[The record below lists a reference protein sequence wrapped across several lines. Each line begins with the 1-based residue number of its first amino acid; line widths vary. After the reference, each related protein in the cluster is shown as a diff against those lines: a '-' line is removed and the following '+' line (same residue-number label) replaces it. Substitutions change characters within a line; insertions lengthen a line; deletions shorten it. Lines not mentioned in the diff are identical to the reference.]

1 VLAAVVV
8 LTRSKAELSELI
20 KLERWR
26 QTKLDAEIATLQCRL
41 LRLGEQLHSTTTS
54 TASSSLTSSSQVQQ
68 RLLTTHAG
76 SLHGRRNRGRR
87 VSGCSPKFW
96 GGVAVLPRKFV
107 DVAD

>member
-20 KLERWR
+20 ELERWR

-68 RLLTTHAG
+68 RLLTTQALFRGVGTGGEGSAAAPPNFGAG
-76 SLHGRRNRGRR
+76 
-87 VSGCSPKFW
+87 
-96 GGVAVLPRKFV
+96 
-107 DVAD
+107 